1 MKRHS
6 FLMVIIS
13 AALILSC
20 TSSNV
25 KMTSKKGISLTIG
38 ILAAITIASFMF
50 WFIPENN
57 EMVFVISDFES
68 HLDRVKDVHGV
79 IKEGIDSKFQKLLNE
94 EISPQEY
101 IEAAEMSS
109 SQIKSHIMQLVES
122 KATVEWQESYINY
135 IESLKQY
142 NSYLRET
149 MVAAT
154 MIEEGIESTEI
165 EKIFNQIKEF
175 KENSESLILRS
186 DNARPGL

>member
-1 MKRHS
+1 MP
-6 FLMVIIS
+6 
-13 AALILSC
+13 
-20 TSSNV
+20 
-25 KMTSKKGISLTIG
+25 SKKGISLTIG

-50 WFIPENN
+50 WVIPENN

-79 IKEGIDSKFQKLLNE
+79 IKEGTDFKFQKLLNE

-149 MVAAT
+149 IIAAT
-154 MIEEGIESTEI
+154 MMEEGIESTEI
-165 EKIFNQIKEF
+165 EKIFEQIKEF
-175 KENSESLILRS
+175 KENSESLIFMS